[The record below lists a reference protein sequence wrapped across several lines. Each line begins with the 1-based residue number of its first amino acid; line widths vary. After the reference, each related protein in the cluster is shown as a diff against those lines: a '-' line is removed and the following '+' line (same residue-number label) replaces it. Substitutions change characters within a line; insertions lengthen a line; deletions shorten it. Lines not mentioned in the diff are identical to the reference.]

1 MDLLGR
7 IERHLRATRIPPSRF
22 GRDAM
27 GDPQFV
33 FDLRD
38 GRVLQRR
45 TAGKVAAYLDR
56 VEAEQRVAVAVAATQ
71 PQDARPC

>member
-1 MDLLGR
+1 MELLLR
-7 IERHLRATRIPPSRF
+7 IERHLRAGKIPPSRF

-38 GRVLQRR
+38 GRALRGR
-45 TAGKVAAYLDR
+45 TAQKVAAYLDR
-56 VEAEQRVAVAVAATQ
+56 VEQVARDV
-71 PQDARPC
+71 RPC

>member
-1 MDLLGR
+1 MELLLR
-7 IERHLRATRIPPSRF
+7 VERHLRAGRIPPSRF

-38 GRVLQRR
+38 GRILQRR
-45 TAGKVAAYLDR
+45 TIRKLSAYLDS
-56 VEAEQRVAVAVAATQ
+56 VEAQTAGEG
-71 PQDARPC
+71 ARPC